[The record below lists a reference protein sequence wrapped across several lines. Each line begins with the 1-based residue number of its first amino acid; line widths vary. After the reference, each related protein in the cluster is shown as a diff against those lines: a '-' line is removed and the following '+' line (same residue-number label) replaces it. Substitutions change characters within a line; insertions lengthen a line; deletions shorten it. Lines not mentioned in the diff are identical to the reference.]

1 MLRRRRPP
9 VERVDPDAFVVRLED
24 TEREVLASLLDDLDR
39 LLDEAGDPER
49 EVTPVVTRLFPPA
62 FTDHEGRDAERDEE
76 YQRLMREELI
86 VSRRAAIAASRSWLT
101 GEQGERRISES
112 ELTSMMRSL
121 NSLRLV
127 LGSILGIE
135 DDLGSELA
143 DEAATDS
150 PDHQLYAWTGWLLEW
165 TVTALSA
172 GG

>member
-1 MLRRRRPP
+1 
-9 VERVDPDAFVVRLED
+9 VGPDTFTVRLEA
-24 TEREVLASLLDDLDR
+24 TERSVLASLLDDLSK
-39 LLDEAGDPER
+39 LLDEAADPGR
-49 EVTPVVTRLFPPA
+49 EVTPVITRLFPPA
-62 FTDHEGRDAERDEE
+62 FTDHDGRDAERDEE

-86 VSRRAAIAASRSWLT
+86 TSRRAAIAISREWLT
-101 GEQGERRISES
+101 EDQGERDLTEA

-143 DEAATDS
+143 DEAMDHS

>member
-1 MLRRRRPP
+1 M
-9 VERVDPDAFVVRLED
+9 ERVDPDAFVVRLED
-24 TEREVLASLLDDLDR
+24 TERAVLASLLDDLDR

-86 VSRRAAIAASRSWLT
+86 VSRRAAIAESRSWLT

-127 LGSILGIE
+127 LGSILGI
-135 DDLGSELA
+135 L
-143 DEAATDS
+143 
-150 PDHQLYAWTGWLLEW
+150 P
-165 TVTALSA
+165 
-172 GG
+172 GGGAVIAS